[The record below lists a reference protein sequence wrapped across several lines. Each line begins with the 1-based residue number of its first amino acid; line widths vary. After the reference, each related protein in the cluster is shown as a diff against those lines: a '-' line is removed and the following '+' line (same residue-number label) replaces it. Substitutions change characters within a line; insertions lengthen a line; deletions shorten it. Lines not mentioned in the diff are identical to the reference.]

1 MVHQNSAKFHLA
13 HLESTQKLGQS
24 IGQMLEARTLL
35 ALAGEIGSGK
45 TTLVKAIAKALGVV
59 ETVTSP
65 TFVMLNEYRTG
76 RLPLY
81 HLDLYRLYEE
91 SSEIIPFDLI
101 TGQLDEILNT
111 KSIIIIEWANIF
123 LNNYGQEL
131 NKLTENGY
139 LSLSLQADKQSDQAR
154 ILTVDHVGETSKSAF
169 FLFEKLCKLS
179 KDILF

>member
-91 SSEIIPFDLI
+91 SNEIIPFDLI

-111 KSIIIIEWANIF
+111 KSIVIIEWANIF
-123 LNNYGQEL
+123 LDGYGQEL
-131 NKLTENGY
+131 DNLAENGC
-139 LSLSLQADKQSDQAR
+139 LSLSLQADKEDDQAR
-154 ILTVDHVGETSKSAF
+154 ILSINHTGQTNKTSF

-179 KDILF
+179 KDILV